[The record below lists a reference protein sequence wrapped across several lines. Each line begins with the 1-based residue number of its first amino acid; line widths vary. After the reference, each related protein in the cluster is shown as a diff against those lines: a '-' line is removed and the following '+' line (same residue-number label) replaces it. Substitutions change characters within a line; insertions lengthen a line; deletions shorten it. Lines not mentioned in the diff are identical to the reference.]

1 MALKKIMFRVLLSS
15 ASDVKEERDIVSKI
29 VSELND
35 TYKDTPFGIELFRW
49 ENDVSPSIT
58 LENGQKSID
67 KKFNYRQAD
76 LLIGIFYKKLGV
88 GTVHEINEA
97 IEVKRELDL
106 LDIKLYFK
114 KVDKNTLNENE
125 EEQYKELNA
134 KKNEYMKQG
143 IVGNFDHSDDF
154 CEKCRKHI
162 TDFFNNAKKMFLRE
176 QPESQIKNKFISEFP
191 EVPINSFKMCYY
203 RNEVNKGMSQKTL
216 AQKAGTSARKI
227 GKYEKISGDG
237 GTLFFPTCPIKEL
250 LKIEEALS
258 VNFGGLIGSD
268 EIMQIIDQKE
278 YYDRFKTSSHIQNN
292 IGYKAIVFDFDGTL
306 ADAKQMKTTWQKIWS
321 ALGYD
326 LKICENLHSKFDR
339 KDISHQTWC
348 NMTADYFIKKNM
360 NHDQLIDIAKTIHLV
375 EGFEETI
382 TILREH
388 KIALYIVSGS
398 IKEIINYILGD
409 FASSFNDISANEM
422 IFDENG
428 YLISIK
434 GTQFDFSGKA
444 EYIRRLVDNNS
455 ELSPKQILFIG
466 NSFNDAHVYK
476 SGCRT
481 LCVNPHLTNS
491 HNTKYWHERIDNM
504 ENLLEILPYC
514 HLN

>member
-15 ASDVKEERDIVSKI
+15 ASDVMEERNIVSQI

-76 LLIGIFYKKLGV
+76 LLVGIFYKKLGE
-88 GTVHEINEA
+88 GTVHEIDEA
-97 IEVKRELDL
+97 IEVKRELGL
-106 LDIKLYFK
+106 LDIMLYFK
-114 KVDKNTLNENE
+114 KVDKNSLSENE
-125 EEQYKELNA
+125 EEQLKELNA
-134 KKNEYMKQG
+134 KKKEYMKLG
-143 IVGNFDHSDDF
+143 IVGKFDDLDGF
-154 CEKCRKHI
+154 CQQCRKHI

-176 QPESQIKNKFISEFP
+176 QPESQINNRFITESS

-216 AQKAGTSARKI
+216 AQKAETSTRKI
-227 GKYEKISGDG
+227 GKYEKISSDGDK
-237 GTLFFPTCPIKEL
+237 LYFPTCPIKEL
-250 LKIEEALS
+250 LRIEEALS
-258 VNFGGLIGSD
+258 INFGGLIGSD
-268 EIMQIIDQKE
+268 EITQIIDQKE
-278 YYDRFKTSSHIQNN
+278 YYDRFKTLSLTQQHNS
-292 IGYKAIVFDFDGTL
+292 YKAIVFDFDGTL

-321 ALGYD
+321 TLGYD
-326 LKICENLHSKFDR
+326 LKICENLHSRFDR
-339 KDISHQTWC
+339 KEITHQTWC
-348 NMTADYFIKKNM
+348 DMTAGYFIKKNM
-360 NHDQLIDIAKTIHLV
+360 NHDQLIKIAKTIQLV
-375 EGFEETI
+375 EGFKETI
-382 TILREH
+382 TKLLEH
-388 KIALYIVSGS
+388 NIALYIVSGS
-398 IKEIINYILGD
+398 IKEIIYYILGD
-409 FASSFNDISANEM
+409 FANYFKDISANEM

-428 YLISIK
+428 YLSKIK

-504 ENLLEILPYC
+504 ENLLEIIPYC